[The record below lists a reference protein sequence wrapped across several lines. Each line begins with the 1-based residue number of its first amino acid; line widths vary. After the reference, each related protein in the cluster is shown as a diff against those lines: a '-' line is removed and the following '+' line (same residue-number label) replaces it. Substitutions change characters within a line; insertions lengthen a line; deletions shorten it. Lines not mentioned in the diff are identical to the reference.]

1 MRILEEKMKKTK
13 KGEQMFTKT
22 NNKMKKIALV
32 TGLFALALPLSVLQA
47 NADSNKDTQKAKVQS
62 NVRALKAG
70 GNAEAKYGTIQ
81 WTDKTEVKPL
91 SGQKEVSVEHSNG
104 ADIPEKFW
112 TVKDGDEFLITNV
125 SEDVNGKPVGV
136 IVKFD
141 KLVDKYDEDG
151 GQLVAFSDMG
161 ENIAQSENGKKYFA
175 MNNGIGV
182 DQTGYRSS
190 DRTLRFVGEDGKT
203 PAKVTAEMAYA
214 DIDFGQALKSSVF
227 NGKGDV
233 LLANDKWNSY
243 ENGVLRSNSKHVG
256 TDNIA
261 VEDTYTAP
269 NGKTVPFLG
278 YGYAQR
284 KTAWS
289 GNSFTYSFAV
299 TAGMLDKSV
308 LGKVPSMDAE
318 LDLGTAPYTA
328 TVKADTGVKEIT
340 TYRDVL
346 FGEVTNNIVEVP
358 APNIPVLAKPKIPA
372 MPTLKQTGYSSPTKV
387 VLDDKGNDVDG
398 KELANDAVF
407 NWLVTQEFEFS
418 GGGEEYSNYEKFK
431 EAVAKWVS
439 EVEKIKADYEKNR
452 ASFEKEWNAYD
463 KVIYPT
469 YEEKWQNAHD
479 AGAPGNK
486 VEKGEKSDTSDLEI
500 PEAPST
506 ELEDYLIGS
515 FTIKDVIGTTNVN
528 LSDKSEWFVE
538 VSSDGEKYEKL
549 DPKNYTL
556 SEDKQEGKTT
566 VTAEFNK
573 DYVQS
578 DEFYKTS
585 YKRLSIGGQT
595 FNLEGV
601 EANTTISVPNVATS
615 TVNGEDKDTNEVVVS
630 TKTPDKKETPKETPK
645 DTPETPSPTLP
656 HTGAG
661 LGASILTGFGLIGT
675 GILGFFLGKKKA

>member
-1 MRILEEKMKKTK
+1 
-13 KGEQMFTKT
+13 MFTLT

-47 NADSNKDTQKAKVQS
+47 NADQKTNPEKEKVQKAVKE
-62 NVRALKAG
+62 LKA
-70 GNAEAKYGTIQ
+70 NDTSKAKYGTIQ

-91 SGQKEVSVEHSNG
+91 SGQKEVGVEHVNG

-125 SEDVNGKPVGV
+125 SEDVDGNPVGV
-136 IVKFD
+136 LVKFD
-141 KLVDKYDEDG
+141 KLVDKYDADG

-161 ENIAQSENGKKYFA
+161 ENIAQSEDGKTYFA

-190 DRTLRFVGEDGKT
+190 DRTLRFVREDGKT

-214 DIDFGQALKSSVF
+214 DIDFGQALKTSVF
-227 NGKGDV
+227 DGKDDI

-243 ENGVLRSNSKHVG
+243 ENGVLRSNSKKIG
-256 TDNIA
+256 INNIA
-261 VEDTYTAP
+261 LEDTYTAP

-289 GNSFTYSFAV
+289 GESFTYSFANSAAV
-299 TAGMLDKSV
+299 LDSSLV
-308 LGKVPSMDAE
+308 GKLPSMDAE
-318 LDLGTAPYTA
+318 LDLGTAPYAVTA
-328 TVKADTGVKEIT
+328 ANVAAVKINTF
-340 TYRDVL
+340 RDVL

-358 APNIPVLAKPKIPA
+358 APNIPVLAKPKIPT

-431 EAVAKWVS
+431 EAVAKWVA
-439 EVEKIKADYEKNR
+439 EVDKIKTDYEKNR

-486 VEKGEKSDTSDLEI
+486 VAKGEKSDTSDLEI

-506 ELEDYLIGS
+506 ELENYLIGS

-556 SEDKQEGKTT
+556 SEEKQEGKTA

-615 TVNGEDKDTNEVVVS
+615 TVNGKDKDTNEVVVS
-630 TKTPDKKETPKETPK
+630 TKKPDKKEVPASSKE
-645 DTPETPSPTLP
+645 ETPSKPTKLP
-656 HTGAG
+656 DTGAKVG
-661 LGASILTGFGLIGT
+661 KWTTVALLTIVVGSLGALAALLKI
-675 GILGFFLGKKKA
+675 KKDRKNK

>member
-22 NNKMKKIALV
+22 NNKMKKIALL

-47 NADSNKDTQKAKVQS
+47 NADSNKDTQNKVQS

-141 KLVDKYDEDG
+141 KLVDKNDEE
-151 GQLVAFSDMG
+151 QLVAFSDMG

-214 DIDFGQALKSSVF
+214 DIDFGQGLKSSVF
-227 NGKGDV
+227 DSKGDI

-243 ENGVLRSNSKHVG
+243 ENGVLRSNSKKVG

-289 GNSFTYSFAV
+289 GDSFTYSFANN
-299 TAGMLDKSV
+299 AALLDKS
-308 LGKVPSMDAE
+308 LEGKLPSMDAE
-318 LDLGTAPYTA
+318 LDLGTVPYAA

-431 EAVAKWVS
+431 EAVVKWVS
-439 EVEKIKADYEKNR
+439 EVEKIKTDYEKNR

-479 AGAPGNK
+479 AGAPGDK
-486 VEKGEKSDTSDLEI
+486 VAKGEKSDTSDLEI

-515 FTIKDVIGTTNVN
+515 FTIKDVIGTANVN

-566 VTAEFNK
+566 ITAEFNK

-645 DTPETPSPTLP
+645 DTPETPNPTLP

>member
-1 MRILEEKMKKTK
+1 MTKQKFVKKSAAVLMLSLT
-13 KGEQMFTKT
+13 
-22 NNKMKKIALV
+22 ALG
-32 TGLFALALPLSVLQA
+32 TASTLAQ
-47 NADSNKDTQKAKVQS
+47 ADSNKDTQKAKVQS

-70 GNAEAKYGTIQ
+70 GDTEAKYGTIK
-81 WTDKTEVKPL
+81 WTDATEVKPL
-91 SGQKEVSVEHSNG
+91 TGQKEVAVNNTRDLS
-104 ADIPEKFW
+104 IPSKFW
-112 TVKDGDEFLITNV
+112 TVKAGDKFLLTNV
-125 SEDVNGKPVGV
+125 SKDVDGKSAGV
-136 IVKFD
+136 IVTFD
-141 KLVDKYDEDG
+141 KFVENDTPSEK
-151 GQLVAFSDMG
+151 LVAFSDMG
-161 ENIAQSENGKKYFA
+161 EDVAVSEDGKTYFA
-175 MNNGIGV
+175 MSHGVGV

-190 DRTLRFVGEDGKT
+190 DRTLQFVGEDGKT
-203 PAKVTAEMAYA
+203 PVKVTAEMAYS
-214 DIDFGQALKSSVF
+214 DVDFGQGLKSSVF
-227 NGKGDV
+227 GKNDI
-233 LLANDKWNSY
+233 LLGNDKWNSY
-243 ENGVLRSNSKHVG
+243 ENNVLRSNSKVVG
-256 TDNIA
+256 VDDIA
-261 VEDTYTAP
+261 VEDNYTAP

-289 GNSFTYSFAV
+289 GSSFTYSFANN
-299 TAGMLDKSV
+299 AALLDIS
-308 LGKVPSMDAE
+308 LSGKVPSMDKE
-318 LDLGTAPYTA
+318 LDLGTTPFVGASAKA
-328 TVKADTGVKEIT
+328 TTKDEGVSIST
-340 TYRDVL
+340 FRDVL

-387 VLDDKGNDVDG
+387 VLDNKGNDVDG

-439 EVEKIKADYEKNR
+439 EVEKIKTDYEKNR

-486 VEKGEKSDTSDLEI
+486 VAKGEKSDTSDLEI

-506 ELEDYLIGS
+506 ELEDYVIGS

-538 VSSDGEKYEKL
+538 VSSDGENYEKL
-549 DPKNYTL
+549 DPKNYIL

-578 DEFYKTS
+578 DEFYTTS

-595 FNLEGV
+595 FNLDGV

>member
-1 MRILEEKMKKTK
+1 MFTQTNNTMKKA
-13 KGEQMFTKT
+13 
-22 NNKMKKIALV
+22 ALL
-32 TGLFALALPLSVLQA
+32 TGLFALALPLSGLQA
-47 NADSNKDTQKAKVQS
+47 NADSHNDTQKDKAQK
-62 NVRALKAG
+62 NIRALKTDG
-70 GNAEAKYGTIQ
+70 PTESKYGTIQ
-81 WTDKTEVKPL
+81 WNAKTEVKPL
-91 SGQKEVSVEHSNG
+91 SGQKEVAVEHATG
-104 ADIPEKFW
+104 ADIPDKFW
-112 TVKDGDEFLITNV
+112 TVKDGDKFLLTNV
-125 SEDVNGKPVGV
+125 SKDVDGNPVGV
-136 IVKFD
+136 IVTFD
-141 KLVDKYDEDG
+141 KLVDKYGDQ

-161 ENIAQSENGKKYFA
+161 ENIAQSKDGKTYFS

-190 DRTLRFVGEDGKT
+190 DRTLRFVAEDGKT

-214 DIDFGQALKSSVF
+214 DIDFGQGLKTSVF
-227 NGKGDV
+227 DGGDI

-243 ENGVLRSNSKHVG
+243 ENGVLISNSKKVG
-256 TDNIA
+256 IDNIA

-289 GNSFTYSFAV
+289 GDSFTYSFANN
-299 TAGMLDKSV
+299 AALLDKS
-308 LGKVPSMDAE
+308 LEGQLPSMDAE
-318 LDLGTAPYTA
+318 LDLGSTPYVARAANVDSIKISTF
-328 TVKADTGVKEIT
+328 
-340 TYRDVL
+340 RDVL

-372 MPTLKQTGYSSPTKV
+372 MPTLKQTGYSSPTKA

-439 EVEKIKADYEKNR
+439 EVEKIKTDYEKNR

-486 VEKGEKSDTSDLEI
+486 VAKGEKSDTSDLEI

-566 VTAEFNK
+566 ITAEFNK

-615 TVNGEDKDTNEVVVS
+615 TVNGEDKNTNEVVVS
-630 TKTPDKKETPKETPK
+630 TKTPDKKEVPASPKE
-645 DTPETPSPTLP
+645 ETPSKPTKLP
-656 HTGAG
+656 DTGAKVG
-661 LGASILTGFGLIGT
+661 KWTTVALLAIVVGSLGALVALLKI
-675 GILGFFLGKKKA
+675 KKDRKNK